1 MNYARIA
8 AAAVVAWVVSLGIG
22 LFVNLVLLADLARAN
37 TPPMR
42 PEAEIMGLLPLG
54 FAFLLLGF
62 FAFAYAYARGYEGG
76 NGLMEG
82 VRFGV
87 VVALIIIG
95 FAGIWQYIVF
105 PISEALTVAMVIDTL
120 VEAAIYGAIVGVIY
134 KPAGVGA
141 GRRVGA

>member
-8 AAAVVAWVVSLGIG
+8 IAGAVAWVVSLGIG
-22 LFVNLVLLADLARAN
+22 LFVNMVLLADLARAN

-42 PEAEIMGLLPLG
+42 PEAEIVGMLPLG

-62 FAFAYAYARGYEGG
+62 LAFAYAYAKGYEGG

-82 VRFGV
+82 IRFGL
-87 VVALIIIG
+87 VVALIVIG

-105 PISEALTVAMVIDTL
+105 PISEALTVAIVIDTL
-120 VEAAIYGAIVGVIY
+120 VELSIYGAIVGVIY
-134 KPAGVGA
+134 KPVGVTM
-141 GRRVGA
+141 GRPTRA

>member
-8 AAAVVAWVVSLGIG
+8 AGAVVAWVVSLGIG
-22 LFVNLVLLADLARAN
+22 FFVNMVLLADLALAN

-42 PEAEIMGLLPLG
+42 PEAEILGLVPLG
-54 FAFLLLGF
+54 FVFLLLGF

-76 NGLMEG
+76 NGLTEG

-87 VVALIIIG
+87 VMALIVIG
-95 FAGIWQYIVF
+95 FAGIWQYVMF
-105 PISEALTVAMVIDTL
+105 PISVSLTLAIVIDTI
-120 VEAAIYGAIVGVIY
+120 VELAIYGAIVGAIY
-134 KPAGVGA
+134 KPVGVSA